1 MSNVNFMPYVFPV
14 PTTTNTGIYSHIIP
28 SFVDKNKES
37 GSLLRVTQ
45 DDVHTIYEL
54 HPPNNE
60 IYWTSMSVHPAHSPD
75 KVNDCNDVFQPYPST
90 PVPKIPWISHS

>member
-1 MSNVNFMPYVFPV
+1 MSNVNFMPYVFPA

-28 SFVDKNKES
+28 SFVDKNKKN

-45 DDVHTIYEL
+45 DDVHTNYEL
-54 HPPNNE
+54 DLPNYE
-60 IYWTSMSVHPAHSPD
+60 IYLTAMSGNPAHSRD

-90 PVPKIPWISHS
+90 PVPKIP